1 MSPHDLLWVAPGA
14 IRLDGPWPEWA
25 DAVWQRSAPVV
36 VRREAVAGGVIP
48 VGLRGAVRSQRVKG
62 YVAADAVTRR
72 VAPESLVEGSATVDG
87 NVPALAALALLT
99 PAFNATGLAWG
110 PTGGVG
116 YFVACGLPVL
126 RADSDLDVVVR
137 APQPLTACQAA
148 VLDGIQAAQGVACRI
163 DIQVDTGHGA
173 FAFAEW
179 RRGGRVLLK
188 TNSGPQLCADP
199 WADTV

>member
-25 DAVWQRSAPVV
+25 DAAWQRSAPVV
-36 VRREAVAGGVIP
+36 VRREAVADGVIP
-48 VGLRGAVRSQRVKG
+48 VGLRGTTRSQRIKG
-62 YVAADAVTRR
+62 YVAAGAVTRR
-72 VAPESLVEGSATVDG
+72 AAPESLAVCSASAAG
-87 NVPALAALALLT
+87 GFPALAALTLLA
-99 PAFNATGLAWG
+99 PAFDATGLAWG

-116 YFVACGLPVL
+116 YFLACGLPVL

-137 APQPLTACQAA
+137 APQPLAASQAA
-148 VLDGIQAAQGVACRI
+148 VLDGIQAQGAACRI

-188 TNSGPQLCADP
+188 TNTGPQLCADP
-199 WADTV
+199 WAETA